1 MQLRESWASHQD
13 SKWRDIHHRH
23 RPMFSD
29 DHDHDVAHG
38 RASGHRRPAVH
49 CRGHRGQWSLYDQSN
64 LDECHSPVGCHWSA
78 SWDDILLGSQS
89 AIQDSHLS
97 PRQQLMWV
105 GIDLTMTNTGQS
117 PIGLGET
124 GGPGPPVIY
133 FVATGSGISTNDI
146 SELSGSGFEMGVPGC
161 PFPFPSTGLLNPGVS
176 ISGCVALAVPVG
188 VEVSAVGF
196 DLQLVS
202 GRPDQQVA
210 QWAV

>member
-1 MQLRESWASHQD
+1 MGGLE
-13 SKWRDIHHRH
+13 
-23 RPMFSD
+23 
-29 DHDHDVAHG
+29 
-38 RASGHRRPAVH
+38 
-49 CRGHRGQWSLYDQSN
+49 
-64 LDECHSPVGCHWSA
+64 
-78 SWDDILLGSQS
+78 
-89 AIQDSHLS
+89 
-97 PRQQLMWV
+97 
-105 GIDLTMTNTGQS
+105 LTMTNTGEN

-146 SELSGSGFEMGVPGC
+146 AELSGSGFEMGVPGC
-161 PFPFPSTGLLNPGVS
+161 PFPFPSTGLLIPGVS